1 MSEGEEEARG
11 EDEEEGEEGERRG
24 RMEESWER
32 QSERTSSG

>member
-11 EDEEEGEEGERRG
+11 EDDEEEGERRG